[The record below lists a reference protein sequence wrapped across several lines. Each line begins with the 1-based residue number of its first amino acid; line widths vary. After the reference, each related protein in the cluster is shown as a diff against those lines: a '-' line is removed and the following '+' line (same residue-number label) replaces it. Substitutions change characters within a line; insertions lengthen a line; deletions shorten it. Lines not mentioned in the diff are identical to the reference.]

1 MNQADLFLLFEK
13 KNHLLQFF
21 EKKKKKKKKKHFRH
35 FVFFLKIE
43 YGFIFR
49 IHFRFNL
56 CIQNCSFHFF
66 LFAQAG
72 LVFVA

>member
-1 MNQADLFLLFEK
+1 MKQDDLFLLFEK
-13 KNHLLQFF
+13 K
-21 EKKKKKKKKKHFRH
+21 KKRCFRH
-35 FVFFLKIE
+35 FAFFLKIE
-43 YGFIFR
+43 YGFISR

-56 CIQNCSFHFF
+56 SKMLISFF